1 LARANIKASLS
12 ALPAPRNSTEMIAE
26 DQIERLEAEV
36 RMYELE
42 EKSHADVAMTSIDE
56 EERLEKV
63 RQI

>member
-1 LARANIKASLS
+1 
-12 ALPAPRNSTEMIAE
+12 MIAQ